1 MTIQQSNY
9 SVRTMTRQELTIAMD
24 WAAVDLVH
32 RHNMIPAFETV
43 RMYRGVGH
51 PTLTGVVH
59 VISLANSNN

>member
-43 RMYRGVGH
+43 RMYRGVGPDL
-51 PTLTGVVH
+51 PTNRIFGVTTFE
-59 VISLANSNN
+59 LG